1 LVFPPELFVISGLN
15 VFVILSLLTAI
26 FDEIFPKAV
35 PYVLQIA
42 ALAGFGQ
49 MWVNYSVLSSSV
61 ELRFWCGMLY
71 LTIALI
77 TVLAVNFYIAF
88 KKRLLGAAGFF
99 LGAFTIP
106 VTSVSYFF
114 ISSYVNGVAVSI
126 PPLPMVPVE
135 GLYIVFVLCIVILGL
150 SVIMYYEPNALKRML
165 KMNRKN
171 QNTVR
176 LLDSTISVPR
186 DDSEENKKKK
196 GR

>member
-1 LVFPPELFVISGLN
+1 
-15 VFVILSLLTAI
+15 VILSLLTAI

>member
-1 LVFPPELFVISGLN
+1 MVFPPELFVISGLN

>member
-1 LVFPPELFVISGLN
+1 VFPPELFVISGLN

>member
-1 LVFPPELFVISGLN
+1 VFPPELFVISGLN

-49 MWVNYSVLSSSV
+49 MWVNYSFLSSSP
-61 ELRFWCGMLY
+61 EMRFWCGMLY
-71 LTIALI
+71 LTIALA

-88 KKRLLGAAGFF
+88 KKRLLSAAGFF

-114 ISSYVNGVAVSI
+114 VSSYVNGVAVSI

-196 GR
+196 RR